1 MADQQLKIDL
11 TARDKTAAAFRAL
24 NNRLATTRK
33 AAMALSGSIRNATLA
48 ARALGA
54 GLVVATKKALSFA
67 DDIAKTAD
75 KVGVSTNAL
84 QKYRFAADLAGVK
97 TDELDRALRK
107 LQQSAGEAT
116 TKGTGTAF
124 DAFKQLGLIADITSG
139 KLENGEARFRAVVA
153 ALEKVESQSNRAG
166 LAAAIFG
173 ARLGPQMMNL
183 LNQGI
188 AGLDKTGKRAEA
200 LGLIISEQ
208 LTRNSEQAI
217 DTITELQTTL
227 KTKLV
232 ASLVEAAPLINEFGQ
247 ELLKNLPNIIA
258 RMRELAQLFGLIGS
272 TATDRIN
279 ALNEEIGQFQKSLD
293 KLYQIQ
299 SRRDLTPK
307 ELVKQEQ
314 ILAQIEKRQLAIN
327 MLAAQRDKAVSIGRA
342 GDQKEK
348 PETEATGTEN
358 GETFQSQQQQKLIE
372 KITKGQMRSRMI
384 AERQVDLM
392 GATTLER
399 EKQLKLEQM
408 LYEIGEAKAQ
418 LTANDLKL
426 LKEDLDREY
435 LAKTIL
441 EEKLKVDEARN
452 KAAERQK
459 ELQQQISDIMQD
471 GIKTANEAIS
481 GLISGTMKW
490 KDALGLVLRK
500 VLDIVTSMGKT
511 KGGGFSLGN
520 LLKTGM
526 SLFAASQGVPMTPMG
541 TSTGPMFPGL
551 MDFHTGGIV
560 GKGPKGFRSD
570 ERMILA
576 RTGERVLNRGQTA
589 MSANG
594 GGVTLNQSI
603 NLSTGVQQTVRAE
616 IMSMAPQIAAQAKA
630 AVLDAKRRGGG
641 FGAAFA

>member
-48 ARALGA
+48 ASALGA